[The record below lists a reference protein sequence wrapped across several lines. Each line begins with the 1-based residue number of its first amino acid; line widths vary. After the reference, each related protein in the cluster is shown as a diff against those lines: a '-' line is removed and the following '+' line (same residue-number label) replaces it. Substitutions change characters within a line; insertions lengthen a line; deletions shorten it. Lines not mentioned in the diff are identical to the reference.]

1 MKKFILVVYILL
13 FTQTSYANTG
23 SDNEPLH
30 KIVKDFE
37 SAIAT
42 KDKSKFLS
50 LFYQGTVSWV
60 GVLSDKDHEI
70 NKKIAAEKI
79 AKGEMDWMP
88 TKAFEASPEKFIDG
102 VISRRKAPKETFN
115 NVKILHDGKVAAI
128 HFDYEFYD
136 GDVRM
141 NWGKESWLLVNT
153 EKGWKINSVIF
164 SITRS

>member
-50 LFYQGTVSWV
+50 LFYEGTVSWV

-70 NKKIAAEKI
+70 NKKIAAEKNC
-79 AKGEMDWMP
+79 ERR
-88 TKAFEASPEKFIDG
+88 DG
-102 VISRRKAPKETFN
+102 LDA
-115 NVKILHDGKVAAI
+115 
-128 HFDYEFYD
+128 Y
-136 GDVRM
+136 
-141 NWGKESWLLVNT
+141 
-153 EKGWKINSVIF
+153 
-164 SITRS
+164 